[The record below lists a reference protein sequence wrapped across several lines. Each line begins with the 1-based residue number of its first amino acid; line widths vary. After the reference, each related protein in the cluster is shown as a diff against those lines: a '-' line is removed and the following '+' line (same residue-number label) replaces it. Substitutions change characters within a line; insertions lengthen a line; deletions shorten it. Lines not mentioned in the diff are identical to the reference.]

1 MLAVPKNH
9 WSAFR
14 VYAYDQSILLP
25 FLRHLYRS
33 QIFYLQNILYIS
45 VTDIESEKVYLFYSN
60 GTAVQGFPVYGTS
73 GIDLTNADQDKALE
87 MVVLSEKDGIL
98 VYEINP

>member
-1 MLAVPKNH
+1 MLTIKGIPVT
-9 WSAFR
+9 
-14 VYAYDQSILLP
+14 LP
-25 FLRHLYRS
+25 YGTYTDP